1 MISIDRFHLEEME
14 MQLCKAKA
22 ICDCIEDAT
31 KDHVQIALAVAIE
44 IMDDLCQELCRLQDE
59 DRADCL
65 VEVRPT
71 AVPPFP
77 VIPAT
82 RPKRGAVKAG

>member
-44 IMDDLCQELCRLQDE
+44 IMDDLRQELCRLQSGNG
-59 DRADCL
+59 ADHL
-65 VEVRPT
+65 VEVRP
-71 AVPPFP
+71 AVS
-77 VIPAT
+77 VA
-82 RPKRGAVKAG
+82 RLKKGAVKAG